1 MDERL
6 IEIKRL
12 LNGGNPGAALALA
25 GNIKDP
31 YWRDYALKWIAEA
44 YAMERPEK
52 ALEVAES
59 ISTESLRDET
69 LRDISYV
76 FSKSGLF
83 RQAILAAGK
92 IKSEFTRK
100 KALKAVSAMLARA
113 IVEKHNTG
121 VSLSELGLDE
131 GDIELL
137 KPLPYGISL
146 KDGKLMPGSELL
158 RMKGEFRNAVVPQ
171 GEAPGAVPPKPEAG
185 APGKGRKEYLIEYFE
200 IPIWSANVE
209 ELEYWAG
216 LLEEPLR
223 SRLLE
228 EAGVIYLKAGNF
240 EKAEKLWE
248 RASSASELSYLL
260 ALHALDEG
268 DFGKAP
274 EFARKILSPVKKLLL
289 LQKMLEMDVL
299 DGDTLRKTMNAKS
312 DYLLARALKSFAF
325 ELLGEAEARNDP
337 GLRALSKRIFDLGV
351 KIQREFEA
359 RALDLF

>member
-25 GNIKDP
+25 GNIKDT

-83 RQAILAAGK
+83 RQAILAASK

-137 KPLPYGISL
+137 KPLPQWISL

-171 GEAPGAVPPKPEAG
+171 GETPGRFPQGQRWGHRERGGRNTSSSTLRFRSG
-185 APGKGRKEYLIEYFE
+185 APT
-200 IPIWSANVE
+200 
-209 ELEYWAG
+209 
-216 LLEEPLR
+216 LR
-223 SRLLE
+223 SLSTGL
-228 EAGVIYLKAGNF
+228 GCLKN
-240 EKAEKLWE
+240 
-248 RASSASELSYLL
+248 
-260 ALHALDEG
+260 
-268 DFGKAP
+268 P
-274 EFARKILSPVKKLLL
+274 
-289 LQKMLEMDVL
+289 
-299 DGDTLRKTMNAKS
+299 
-312 DYLLARALKSFAF
+312 
-325 ELLGEAEARNDP
+325 
-337 GLRALSKRIFDLGV
+337 
-351 KIQREFEA
+351 
-359 RALDLF
+359 